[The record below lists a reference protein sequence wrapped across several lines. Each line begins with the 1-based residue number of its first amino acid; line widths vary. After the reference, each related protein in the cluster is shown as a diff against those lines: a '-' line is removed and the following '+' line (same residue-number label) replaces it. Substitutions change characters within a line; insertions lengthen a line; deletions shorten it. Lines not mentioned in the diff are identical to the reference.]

1 MNDESSPAKAAGPG
15 RGVLGKT
22 LTLLFKGF
30 LPLLVLVAAVVG
42 AKQMIDHPPTTQRR
56 THNERQAALVETT
69 EATVRNEPVVMEAM
83 GTVVSSRQL
92 QIKPEVSGRI
102 VWLADN
108 LVPGSAFDAGRP
120 LIRLDRRDYDL
131 ALTQRHIELRQA
143 KTAVT
148 EAERSLIKARADLK
162 LEMGN
167 QAVARRELEVL
178 AEEIDK
184 QNRDLVLRRPQLEA
198 AEAEVK
204 AAEAALASIQAAV
217 EAAEARVKS
226 AELDLERT
234 TILAPFD
241 LVVENK
247 LAELGDRVGTGSG
260 VLEVIGSRTFWIQV
274 SLPQA
279 DMRWVEV
286 PLSDSA
292 EPGSSVRI
300 FNDAAW
306 SQDQYRTGRVIRRLP
321 TVDSR
326 GHMARVLVA
335 VDDPL
340 SMASSLDSPPP
351 LLAGSYVRVELIG
364 RTLESVISLDRAWI
378 RDGNSVWVMTR
389 DGRLDIRPV
398 QVLYRGRDHVLLR
411 NGLGPGERIVT
422 TDLPAPVPGMPLRT
436 EKENSAQKSSADG
449 KRAEAQP

>member
-1 MNDESSPAKAAGPG
+1 MNEESSPAKAAEPG
-15 RGVLGKT
+15 KGVLGKM
-22 LTLLFKGF
+22 LALLLKGF
-30 LPLLVLVAAVVG
+30 LPLVVLVAAVVG

-56 THNERQAALVETT
+56 THNERQSALVETT
-69 EATVRNEPVVMEAM
+69 EVTVRSEPVVLEAM

-102 VWLADN
+102 VWLADS
-108 LVPGSAFDAGRP
+108 LVPGSAFEAGQP
-120 LIRLDRRDYDL
+120 LVRLDGRDYEL
-131 ALTQRHIELRQA
+131 ALTQRRIEWRQA

-148 EAERSLIKARADLK
+148 ETERSLIKARVDLK

-178 AEEIDK
+178 AQTIDE

-198 AEAEVK
+198 AEADVK
-204 AAEAALASIQAAV
+204 AAEAALASVRAAV
-217 EAAEARVKS
+217 EAAEARVKR

-234 TILAPFD
+234 TIVAPFD
-241 LVVENK
+241 LVIERK
-247 LAELGDRVGTGSG
+247 MAELGDRVGTSTG
-260 VLEVIGSRTFWIQV
+260 LMEVIGSRTFWIQV

-286 PLSDSA
+286 PPAGSNESC
-292 EPGSSVRI
+292 SSVLI
-300 FNDAAW
+300 YNDAAW
-306 SQDQYRTGRVIRRLP
+306 PRDQYRIGRVIRRLP

-340 SMASSLDSPPP
+340 SMTSSSGSQPP
-351 LLAGSYVRVELIG
+351 LLAGSYVRVEITG
-364 RTLESVISLDRAWI
+364 KTLESVISLDRALV
-378 RDGNSVWVMTR
+378 RDGGSVWVMTR

-398 QVLYRGRDHVLLR
+398 QVLYRGRDRVLLR

-422 TDLPAPVPGMPLRT
+422 TDLAAPVPGMPLRT
-436 EKENSAQKSSADG
+436 EQENSAPENPAG
-449 KRAEAQP
+449 EKRAEAQP